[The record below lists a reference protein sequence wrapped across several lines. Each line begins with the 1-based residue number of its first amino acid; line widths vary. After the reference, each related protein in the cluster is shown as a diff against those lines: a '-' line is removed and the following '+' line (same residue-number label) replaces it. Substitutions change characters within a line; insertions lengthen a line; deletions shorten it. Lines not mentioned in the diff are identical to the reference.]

1 MKGLTFSTD
10 VTWSHIDQK
19 NQGLVGLAANT
30 GIGKPT
36 ALYELKNQDNVL
48 ALFRAQRNF

>member
-10 VTWSHIDQK
+10 VTWSHIEQH
-19 NQGLVGLAANT
+19 NQGLATFSSASV
-30 GIGKPT
+30 GKPT
-36 ALYELKNQDNVL
+36 ALYEFKSQDNVL